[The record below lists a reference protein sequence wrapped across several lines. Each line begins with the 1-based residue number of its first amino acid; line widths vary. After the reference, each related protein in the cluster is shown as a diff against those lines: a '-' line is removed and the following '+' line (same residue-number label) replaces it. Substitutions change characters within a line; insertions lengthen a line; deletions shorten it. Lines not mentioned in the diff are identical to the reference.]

1 MCVVLCFRIC
11 LSLEYFIIDHP
22 SFLPVQSKLNCEV
35 LSADRSFEVRW
46 AIAGPK
52 IVVQLLAKLGECCF
66 DEFFFENDN

>member
-1 MCVVLCFRIC
+1 MCVVFVC
-11 LSLEYFIIDHP
+11 LWNTSLFDNP

-52 IVVQLLAKLGECCF
+52 IVVQLLAKLGEYSF
-66 DEFFFENDN
+66 DDIFS